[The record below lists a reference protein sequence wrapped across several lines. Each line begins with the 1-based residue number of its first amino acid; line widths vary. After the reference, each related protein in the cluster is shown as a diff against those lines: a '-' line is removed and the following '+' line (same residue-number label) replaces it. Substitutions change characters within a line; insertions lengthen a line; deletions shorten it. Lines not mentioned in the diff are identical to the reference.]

1 MLSSSRFNYLI
12 ELSQKLIL
20 AVARMR
26 QSYAAFPE
34 LIEEEHSMIRAHTYT
49 ERLQEICNQK
59 TKLADEIS
67 ECFEELTQLTQQL
80 FNIWGDVDC
89 EGVAAFPGD
98 LTNCLRMLEGIHAAI
113 VERQSELASGVLRLQ
128 IERLGDELQ
137 AFKTLSA
144 EVKPQIERNRLA
156 LTGIVKSYQDS
167 TRILFDLA
175 EQAQAT
181 YSPQGTTSKP
191 SEGSSTIFV
200 RA

>member
-49 ERLQEICNQK
+49 DRLQEICNEK
-59 TKLADEIS
+59 TRLADEIS

-98 LTNCLRMLEGIHAAI
+98 LTNCLRMLEGIHGAI

-128 IERLGDELQ
+128 IERLGDELL
-137 AFKTLSA
+137 AFKTLSG

-167 TRILFDLA
+167 TRVLFDLA

>member
-26 QSYAAFPE
+26 QSYAAFPP
-34 LIEEEHSMIRAHTYT
+34 LIEEEHAMIRAHTYT
-49 ERLQEICNQK
+49 DRLSEICNEK
-59 TKLADEIS
+59 TRLADGIA

-98 LTNCLRMLEGIHAAI
+98 LTNCVRMLEGIHSAI
-113 VERQSELASGVLRLQ
+113 VERQTDLAAGVLSLQITRLQ
-128 IERLGDELQ
+128 EEVKS
-137 AFKTLSA
+137 FKDLSA
-144 EVKPQIERNRLA
+144 VVKPQIEKNKIA

-167 TRILFDLA
+167 TRVLFDLA

-181 YSPQGTTSKP
+181 YSPQGTTSKA

>member
-26 QSYAAFPE
+26 HSYAAFPE
-34 LIEEEHSMIRAHTYT
+34 LIEEEHAMIRAHTYT

-59 TKLADEIS
+59 AKLADEIS